1 MGQFPLPAAAAEFRS
16 AASQYTPDD
25 MYEFGLHLAQMPAA
39 MADIAE
45 GLKTMAI
52 RTGTERPVNPLVVEA
67 LAALYHAQRATI
79 TAAEEIAPMFRKA
92 HATDLARR
100 EAPRNNEQEW
110 NVQ

>member
-79 TAAEEIAPMFRKA
+79 TAAETIAPMFRKA
-92 HATDLARR
+92 HSVDLARR

-110 NVQ
+110 NVR